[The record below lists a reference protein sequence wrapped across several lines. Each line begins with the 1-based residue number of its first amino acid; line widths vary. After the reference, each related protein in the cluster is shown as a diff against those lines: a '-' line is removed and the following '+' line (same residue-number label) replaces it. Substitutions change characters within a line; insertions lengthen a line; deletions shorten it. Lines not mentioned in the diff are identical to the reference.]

1 MKVFIVEDS
10 RMAREELKDLLVA
23 HETIQLCG
31 EAGNPRDALPLI
43 IAEKPELLFL
53 DINMP
58 GMNGFELLKELDYE
72 PKVIFITAYEEYA
85 LRSFEFTTVD
95 YLLKPISAP
104 RLQTAIERLT
114 LFSTDIEVEDEN
126 TTPLEI
132 NGSVLLREGNNCHWV
147 SLKDIFY
154 FESYGNYTQV
164 YWGVNKAMIYRA
176 MSKIEKRLSDKH
188 FFRANRQHIVN
199 IAAIKSVE
207 SWGNGN
213 YRLKLADKDGNSAY
227 EIDVSR
233 RHSLRFKELFSL

>member
-23 HETIQLCG
+23 HETLQLCG

-43 IAEKPELLFL
+43 LAERPELLFL

-58 GMNGFELLKELDYE
+58 GKNGFELLEELDYE
-72 PKVIFITAYEEYA
+72 PKVIFITAYDEYA

-104 RLQTAIERLT
+104 RLQAAIERLT
-114 LFSTDIEVEDEN
+114 LFSNDTESTHEN
-126 TTPLEI
+126 FSPLEI
-132 NGSVLLREGNNCHWV
+132 DSNVLLREGNSCHWV
-147 SLKDIFY
+147 CLKDIFY
-154 FESYGNYTQV
+154 FESNGNYTQV
-164 YWGVNKAMIYRA
+164 YWGANKSMIYRA
-176 MSKIEKRLSDKH
+176 MSKIEKRLPEKY

-199 IAAIKSVE
+199 VTAIKSIE
-207 SWGNGN
+207 AWGNGG
-213 YRLKLADKDGNSAY
+213 YRLLLTTENDTSTN

-233 RHSLRFKELFSL
+233 RHSVRFKELFSL